1 MTLKF
6 GRTWWGEHWLRS
18 LENVDYDNRLPR
30 GASYARN
37 GYEKDAGIKGNQIAS
52 KVAGSRPRPYN
63 STIIVPPYFEEQIDG
78 LMDDIIM
85 RPALISKLLNRE
97 LDPEIPT
104 IADDM
109 GLGKT
114 LQVISMILK
123 LKEEGA
129 IDQKHRALAVVPTGL
144 LTNWKAEIEKFAPS
158 ISTHIFH
165 GSALDIKQFDA
176 DLMLTTYGV
185 LRSDHQLLRKQKWQI
200 MVIDEA
206 QNIKNHDTAQSKAIK
221 SIPANI
227 RIAMSGTPVENRL
240 SEFWSI
246 MEFTNKGYLG
256 NIQSFKKSFA
266 DPIQVFNDE
275 RTVSKFRK
283 VTSPFMMRRMKSDK
297 RKM

>member
-1 MTLKF
+1 MALKF
-6 GRTWWGEHWLRS
+6 GKTWWGEHWLRS

-37 GYEKDAGIKGNQIAS
+37 GYVKDAGIKGNQIAS

-63 STIIVPPYFEEQIDG
+63 VTIIVPPFFEEQIDG

-97 LDPEIPT
+97 LDPEILT

-256 NIQSFKKSFA
+256 NIKSFKKSFA

-275 RTVSKFRK
+275 RAVSKFRK

>member
-1 MTLKF
+1 MALKF
-6 GRTWWGEHWLRS
+6 GKTWWGEHWLRS

-37 GYEKDAGIKGNQIAS
+37 GYVKDAGIKGNQIAS

-63 STIIVPPYFEEQIDG
+63 VTIIVPPFFEEQIDG

-97 LDPEIPT
+97 LDPEILT

-165 GSALDIKQFDA
+165 GSARDIKQFDA

-266 DPIQVFNDE
+266 DHIQVFNDE
-275 RTVSKFRK
+275 RAVSKFRK

>member
-37 GYEKDAGIKGNQIAS
+37 GYVKDIRIKGNQIAS

-63 STIIVPPYFEEQIDG
+63 VTIIVPPYFEEQIDG

-97 LDPEIPT
+97 LDPEILT

-165 GSALDIKQFDA
+165 GSARDIKQFDA

-206 QNIKNHDTAQSKAIK
+206 QNIKNQDTAQSKAIK

-256 NIQSFKKSFA
+256 NGQNFKKSFA

-275 RTVSKFRK
+275 RAVSKFRE

>member
-1 MTLKF
+1 MALKF
-6 GRTWWGEHWLRS
+6 GKTWWGEHWLRS

-37 GYEKDAGIKGNQIAS
+37 GYVKDAGIKGNQIAS

-63 STIIVPPYFEEQIDG
+63 VTIIVPPFFEEQIDG

-97 LDPEIPT
+97 LDPEILT

-165 GSALDIKQFDA
+165 GSARDIKQFDA

-256 NIQSFKKSFA
+256 NIKSFKKSFA

-275 RTVSKFRK
+275 RAVSKFRK

>member
-1 MTLKF
+1 MALKF
-6 GRTWWGEHWLRS
+6 GKTWWGEHWLRS

-37 GYEKDAGIKGNQIAS
+37 GYVKDAGIKGNQIAS

-63 STIIVPPYFEEQIDG
+63 ATIIVPPYFEEQIDG

-97 LDPEIPT
+97 LDPEILT

-144 LTNWKAEIEKFAPS
+144 LTNRKAEIEKFAPS

-165 GSALDIKQFDA
+165 GSARDIKQFDA

-256 NIQSFKKSFA
+256 NGQNFKKSFA

-275 RTVSKFRK
+275 RAVSKFRK